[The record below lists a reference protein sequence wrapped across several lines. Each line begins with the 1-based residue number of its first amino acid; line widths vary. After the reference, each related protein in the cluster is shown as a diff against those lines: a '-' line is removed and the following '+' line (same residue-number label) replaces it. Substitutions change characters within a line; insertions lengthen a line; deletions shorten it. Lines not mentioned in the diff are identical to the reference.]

1 MQEWMKI
8 IVTLLAFAAPWW
20 RLTAR
25 TAAKSDIEELGS
37 DMEEADED
45 LLEIIDKLDERMEIG
60 FNRHE
65 ARLDAGLAHVDTK
78 ISANSLAHH
87 ADIMEVIHKIDG
99 VADDIRVEINERV
112 PGKTDNSGG

>member
-1 MQEWMKI
+1 
-8 IVTLLAFAAPWW
+8 
-20 RLTAR
+20 
-25 TAAKSDIEELGS
+25 
-37 DMEEADED
+37 MEEADED

-78 ISANSLAHH
+78 ISTNSLAHH
-87 ADIMEVIHKIDG
+87 ADIMEVIHKLDG
-99 VADDIRVEINERV
+99 VADDFRVEIGDRV